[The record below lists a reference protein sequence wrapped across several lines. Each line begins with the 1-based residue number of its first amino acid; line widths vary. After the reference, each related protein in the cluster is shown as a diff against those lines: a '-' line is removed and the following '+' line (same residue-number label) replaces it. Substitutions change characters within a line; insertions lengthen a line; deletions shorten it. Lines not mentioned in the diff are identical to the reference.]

1 MIINRDQHL
10 NQRVQPRDNRYFA
23 AQQPWVS
30 LVIGD
35 ITAITHAGLPIVI
48 PAGPH
53 ALPQAL
59 ITPCGDDHP
68 FGQHT
73 PRLWQH
79 YPFTLTQHVVGL
91 DAKDSGQLGSVL
103 QGDPSAPHWWDQ
115 TGCRLFDEDGQA
127 SNFLNDTLTGLRAV
141 QKEVME
147 TQQLVWR
154 LHQHRVL
161 TPCAVHHAGYAL
173 DVYRIDIKQLTE
185 RLGSSTDDQ
194 DMRLLMMATNL
205 EDSQASLEHWLR
217 TGTSCM
223 ASV

>member
-1 MIINRDQHL
+1 MIITRDQHL

-23 AQQPWVS
+23 AQKPWVS
-30 LVIGD
+30 LTIGD
-35 ITAITHAGLPIVI
+35 IAALTQADLPIVI

-59 ITPCGDDHP
+59 LTPSGDGHP

-91 DAKDSGQLGSVL
+91 DAKDSGQLGAVL
-103 QGDPSAPHWWDQ
+103 QSDPFAPHWGDQ

-127 SNFLNDTLTGLRAV
+127 SNFLNETLTGLRAV

-154 LHQHRVL
+154 LHQRRVL
-161 TPCAVHHAGYAL
+161 TPCVVHHAGYSVE
-173 DVYRIDIKQLTE
+173 VYRIDVTQLTE
-185 RLGSSTDDQ
+185 QLGNSTDTQ
-194 DMRLLMMATNL
+194 DMRLLIAATL
-205 EDSQASLEHWLR
+205 IEESQADLERWLR
-217 TGTSCM
+217 TGASCI